1 MKPLESREW
10 QVPPPTP
17 HCVGWDQSSSFQGT
31 FRQLLLL
38 SGDSQAHLQSGIW
51 WIRHRYT
58 CPGTPFPVEEGTS
71 CWDRDTGKCKR
82 LKLVQSTSPD
92 TRSVFICH
100 LLYKSNFFFY
110 TKVILKT
117 KFTQN
122 YWISAEGFTTKW
134 WIYMV
139 NLRPQ
144 AFNAQPNRTF
154 SNNSFTRGQNRLRTC
169 FKICDKD
176 KITNASLHCEADK
189 RKRLSSG
196 LAHYF
201 AESET
206 VKSSKNI

>member
-1 MKPLESREW
+1 M
-10 QVPPPTP
+10 PPPTP

-100 LLYKSNFFFY
+100 LLYKSNFFFLHKSY
-110 TKVILKT
+110 FKNKVYPKLLNLSRGIYHQMVDLHGKPEAPSI
-117 KFTQN
+117 QC
-122 YWISAEGFTTKW
+122 TT
-134 WIYMV
+134 
-139 NLRPQ
+139 
-144 AFNAQPNRTF
+144 
-154 SNNSFTRGQNRLRTC
+154 
-169 FKICDKD
+169 
-176 KITNASLHCEADK
+176 
-189 RKRLSSG
+189 
-196 LAHYF
+196 
-201 AESET
+201 ESY
-206 VKSSKNI
+206 IFQ